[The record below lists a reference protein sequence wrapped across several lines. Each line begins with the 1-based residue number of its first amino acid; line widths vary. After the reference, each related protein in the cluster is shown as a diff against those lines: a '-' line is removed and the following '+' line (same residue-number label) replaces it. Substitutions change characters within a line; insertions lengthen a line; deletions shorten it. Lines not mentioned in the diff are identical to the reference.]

1 MVRASPG
8 TRLVYDQRSY
18 ARGDSKMV
26 DLTAEMAQLWATL
39 GPVPVGRPR
48 AIQFVAA
55 HRGAGTSTFARE
67 FARFAVGQSSKPVWL
82 VDLELDGPGQAEAI
96 AAEAD
101 RFGPLGKGVAASP
114 DGSSFFAVRPRA
126 KAGDGRPVPDAR
138 YLAAH
143 RVADKALW
151 VTRFRRDVLRG
162 AQRGQVTPGRAYWDA
177 LRRHASTIVV
187 DSPAADRSRAWLT
200 VAPAMD
206 LSVLV
211 VAADDPDE
219 AAPGALKVA
228 IEEAGGRFAGIVVN
242 RAVAETPRF
251 RRAIPS

>member
-1 MVRASPG
+1 
-8 TRLVYDQRSY
+8 
-18 ARGDSKMV
+18 MV
-26 DLTAEMAQLWATL
+26 DLTAEMAQLWASL
-39 GPVPVGRPR
+39 GPVPASRAR

-82 VDLELDGPGQAEAI
+82 VDLELNGPGQAEAI
-96 AAEAD
+96 AAEAH

-126 KAGDGRPVPDAR
+126 KAGDGKPVSDAR

-143 RVADKALW
+143 RVADKAMW

-162 AQRGQVTPGRAYWDA
+162 PQRAQVTPGRAYWDA

-187 DSPAADRSRAWLT
+187 DSPAADRSRAWLA

-206 LSVLV
+206 LTVLV
-211 VAADDPDE
+211 IAADDPDE
-219 AAPGALKVA
+219 AAPAALKVA
-228 IEEAGGRFAGIVVN
+228 IEEAGGRFAGVVIN
-242 RAVAETPRF
+242 RVATEAPTRLRAVRP
-251 RRAIPS
+251 